1 MDSVIRV
8 AVLYTFL
15 FVLFRVAGKRTL
27 AQSTP
32 FDFLVLL
39 IISETT
45 QQAMVSKDHSLIG
58 AFIMIGTLL
67 GIDIGLS
74 LLKQKSPLFSKVLDD
89 VPLVILENGQLLEDR
104 MRRARVDQDD
114 VLEAARE
121 LHGVEQLQQIKYAV
135 LERNGSITIIPWAS
149 ER

>member
-1 MDSVIRV
+1 MDSVVRV
-8 AVLYTFL
+8 FVLYAFL
-15 FVLFRVAGKRTL
+15 LLLFRIAGKRTL
-27 AQSTP
+27 AESTP

-45 QQAMVSKDHSLIG
+45 QQAMVADDHSLIG
-58 AFIMIGTLL
+58 AFIMISTLV

-74 LLKQKSPLFSKVLDD
+74 LLKQKSQLFSKVLDD
-89 VPLVILENGQLLEDR
+89 VPLVILENGRPLQDR
-104 MRRARVDQDD
+104 MARVRVDEDD

-121 LHGVEQLQQIKYAV
+121 LHGLEQLRQIKYAV
-135 LERNGSITIIPWAS
+135 LERNGAITIVPQPA

>member
-1 MDSVIRV
+1 MDSVLRV
-8 AVLYTFL
+8 AVLYAVL
-15 FVLFRVAGKRTL
+15 FVMFRIAGKRTL
-27 AQSTP
+27 AESTP

-45 QQAMVSKDHSLIG
+45 QQAMVANDHSLVG

-74 LLKQKSPLFSKVLDD
+74 LLKQKSKTCSKVLDD
-89 VPLVILENGQLLEDR
+89 VPLVILENGRPLQER
-104 MRRARVDQDD
+104 MERARVDADD
-114 VLEAARE
+114 VMEAARE
-121 LHGVEQLQQIKYAV
+121 LHGLEQLQQIKYAV
-135 LERNGSITIIPWAS
+135 LERNGSITIVPRPS